1 MNRTVKEL
9 LTKSITDVAS
19 WDVDLPLILMSIKSH
34 ITRATG
40 FSAFELLTG
49 LKMRWPEDVATG
61 LRLFKRRRSV
71 RNAIGRRIC
80 DIDINLIVC
89 SEGQTEM
96 LGAALPPRSP

>member
-49 LKMRWPEDVATG
+49 LKMRWPEDVATEDKVYDC
-61 LRLFKRRRSV
+61 LNDEEVS
-71 RNAIGRRIC
+71 
-80 DIDINLIVC
+80 
-89 SEGQTEM
+89 EM
-96 LGAALPPRSP
+96 LLDEESVDVLCRH